1 MYSPLFSSPQF
12 EPLTESMENGNL
24 LHTQLKK
31 KCSRILLAVNELN
44 LTNIKV
50 FFKYEQQVSQKLKK
64 KENNS
69 DKWYT
74 PHA

>member
-1 MYSPLFSSPQF
+1 
-12 EPLTESMENGNL
+12 MENGNL

-44 LTNIKV
+44 LANIKV
-50 FFKYEQQVSQKLKK
+50 FFKYEQQVSQKFKK

-69 DKWYT
+69 DK
-74 PHA
+74 

>member
-1 MYSPLFSSPQF
+1 MIYSPLFSSPQF

-31 KCSRILLAVNELN
+31 KCSRILLAGEELN

-50 FFKYEQQVSQKLKK
+50 FFKEQQVSQKLKK

-69 DKWYT
+69 DN
-74 PHA
+74 